1 MAVIQYDN
9 IVFERISRL
18 ESLAIAMAS
27 ERLGGMS
34 VRCRHPLRL

>member
-18 ESLAIAMAS
+18 ESLAMAS
-27 ERLGGMS
+27 ERLRGMS
-34 VRCRHPLRL
+34 VRCRRPLRL